1 MVGTRRAEER
11 GAGELGQLG
20 DARDYDAR
28 YALVVPPNAS
38 QDLTR
43 PSLPRLL
50 VFIDADAV
58 VGECMCVCHR
68 CVGGGGLN
76 RREGGGRGREGIRW
90 VGVGGRRR
98 ERADG
103 MQKQV
108 TNFEQTRFTSC

>member
-11 GAGELGQLG
+11 GAGEFGQLG
-20 DARDYDAR
+20 DARDSDAR

-58 VGECMCVCHR
+58 VGVCVCVCHR
-68 CVGGGGLN
+68 CVGGGVLN
-76 RREGGGRGREGIRW
+76 RREGGGREW
-90 VGVGGRRR
+90 
-98 ERADG
+98 E
-103 MQKQV
+103 
-108 TNFEQTRFTSC
+108 